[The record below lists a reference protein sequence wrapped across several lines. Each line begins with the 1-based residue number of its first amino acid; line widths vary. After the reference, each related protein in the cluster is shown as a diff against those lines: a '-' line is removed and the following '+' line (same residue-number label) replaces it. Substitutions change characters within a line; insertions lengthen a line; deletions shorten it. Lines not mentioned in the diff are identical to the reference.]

1 MNVPMD
7 VRQRD
12 HIETVV
18 LTTTGQSPAAARMH
32 DAIIRSSW
40 QRCVHQYGLDPTR
53 MQEARIVPQTRLRE
67 HQQRIDD
74 FARIARY
81 GLESLYGQVAQMG
94 YVVLLTDADGVTVDY
109 LGDAAADAG
118 LRRAGLYLGA
128 EWSENGAGTCAVGT
142 ALATGQALTVHQAD
156 HFDATHIPLTCTA
169 APLFD
174 SHGQLNAILDISALS
189 SPQAKDSQMLAL
201 YLVRT
206 YASRIEDA
214 CFLRRHRQDWILKLS
229 PASEFIDVNP
239 EYLIALDAN
248 GCIVGH
254 NHRTQH
260 MLTAE
265 PGVASMGS
273 GPGSGSMG
281 TPLLGMR
288 FDTLFDARPE
298 ELGRFVYS
306 RPSEQRIVRLSRSGR
321 LLYLS
326 VMPPML
332 RLPPCTPQSVTAPI
346 PAELAA
352 LCGGDAALQQQLQ
365 RAARLVD
372 APINLLINGETG
384 SGKEYLARAL
394 HRASAR
400 RDGPFIAVNCAAIP
414 ETLIESELFGHL
426 PNSFS
431 GAGPK
436 ARRGLIQEADGGTL
450 FLDEIGDMPRELQ
463 SRLLRVLAEGE
474 VLAIGASRPVKV
486 NVRVISATHHPLDQ
500 LISGGG
506 FREDLY
512 YRLNGARLVLPP
524 LRERSDLDWLVE
536 KFLAVPEGEPG
547 FTLSEPARAQLHRH
561 RWPGN
566 LRELRNALEY
576 ARAVCSGRHI
586 EASDL
591 PEGIGGPSALAASA
605 VASASPSASAAAGSA
620 STAHEDAAPDAT
632 AHRSH
637 QAHEQEPQALP
648 PEAMLLVQHL
658 RVCGWNLSAVAR
670 QLGMSRMTLYRRMAR
685 YGIQSPN
692 RSDSTGLGPT
702 QTPPLSP
709 TPTRR
714 SAS

>member
-1 MNVPMD
+1 MD

-18 LTTTGQSPAAARMH
+18 LTTTGQPPVAARMH
-32 DAIIRSSW
+32 DSIIQRSW

-81 GLESLYGQVAQMG
+81 GLETLYREVAGMG

-109 LGDAAADAG
+109 LGDAGADAA
-118 LRRAGLYLGA
+118 LRRAGLYLGS

-142 ALATGQALTVHQAD
+142 ALAVGQALTVHQAD

-174 SHGQLNAILDISALS
+174 SQGRLNAVLDISALS
-189 SPQAKDSQMLAL
+189 SPVAKDSQMLAL
-201 YLVRT
+201 YLVQT
-206 YASRIEDA
+206 YARRIEDA
-214 CFLRRHRQDWILKLS
+214 YFLRQHRQDWILKLS
-229 PASEFIDVNP
+229 PASEFLDVNP

-254 NHRTQH
+254 NRRAQQ
-260 MLTAE
+260 LLLAE
-265 PGVASMGS
+265 PGAR
-273 GPGSGSMG
+273 SMG
-281 TPLLGMR
+281 TSLLTTR
-288 FDTLFDARPE
+288 FDTLFDACPE

-306 RPSEQRIVRLSRSGR
+306 RPSEQRIVQLTGSAKR
-321 LLYLS
+321 LYLS

-332 RLPPCTPQSVTAPI
+332 RLPPCTPSSGQVPI
-346 PAELAA
+346 AGELAA
-352 LCGGDAALQQQLQ
+352 LCGGDTALQQQLR
-365 RAARLVD
+365 RATKLVD

-384 SGKEYLARAL
+384 SGKEYFARAL

-400 RDGPFIAVNCAAIP
+400 RNGPFIAVNCAAIP

-436 ARRGLIQEADGGTL
+436 GKRGLIQEADGGTL

-474 VLAIGASRPVKV
+474 VLAIGASRPVRV
-486 NVRVISATHHPLDQ
+486 NLRVISATHHPLDQ
-500 LISGGG
+500 LISTGR

-524 LRERSDLDWLVE
+524 LRERSDLDWLVA
-536 KFLAVPEGEPG
+536 KLLAVPEGERG
-547 FTLSEPARAQLHRH
+547 FTLSESARVRLHRH

-566 LRELRNALEY
+566 LRELHNALEY
-576 ARAVCSGRHI
+576 ARAVCSNRHI
-586 EASDL
+586 EADDL
-591 PEGIGGPSALAASA
+591 PEGVGGPPALTASECT
-605 VASASPSASAAAGSA
+605 VPD
-620 STAHEDAAPDAT
+620 TAAPLAE
-632 AHRSH
+632 S
-637 QAHEQEPQALP
+637 EQNTLP
-648 PEAMLLVQHL
+648 PEGARLVQSL
-658 RVCGWNLSAVAR
+658 RASGWNLSAVAR
-670 QLGMSRMTLYRRMAR
+670 QLGISRMTLYRRMTR

-692 RSDSTGLGPT
+692 RTDTV
-702 QTPPLSP
+702 
-709 TPTRR
+709 
-714 SAS
+714 SARTSGKDCAEH

>member
-1 MNVPMD
+1 MD

-18 LTTTGQSPAAARMH
+18 LTTAGQPPVAARMH
-32 DAIIRSSW
+32 DAIIQSSW

-53 MQEARIVPQTRLRE
+53 MQEARILPQMRLRE

-81 GLESLYGQVAQMG
+81 GLETLYSQVAGMG

-109 LGDAAADAG
+109 LGDAGTDAG

-142 ALATGQALTVHQAD
+142 ALATGQGLTVHQAD

-169 APLFD
+169 VPLFD
-174 SHGQLNAILDISALS
+174 PHGRLNAILDISALS
-189 SPQAKDSQMLAL
+189 SPLAKDSQTLAL
-201 YLVRT
+201 HLVRT
-206 YASRIEDA
+206 YAGRIEDA
-214 CFLRRHRQDWILKLS
+214 YFLRRHRQDWILKLS
-229 PASEFIDVNP
+229 PAFEFLDVNP

-254 NHRTQH
+254 NRRAHQ

-265 PGVASMGS
+265 PGVGAT
-273 GPGSGSMG
+273 G
-281 TPLLGMR
+281 TSLLGAR
-288 FDTLFDARPE
+288 FDTLFDARAE

-306 RPSEQRIVRLSRSGR
+306 RPSEQRIVQLSRSAKR
-321 LLYLS
+321 LYLS

-332 RLPPCTPQSVTAPI
+332 RLPPHTQTPL
-346 PAELAA
+346 PAGLAA
-352 LCGGDAALQQQLQ
+352 LCGGDAALEQQLQ
-365 RAARLVD
+365 RASRLID

-384 SGKEYLARAL
+384 SGKEYFARAM

-431 GAGPK
+431 GAGSK
-436 ARRGLIQEADGGTL
+436 AKRGLIQEADGGTL

-474 VLAIGASRPVKV
+474 VLAIGASRPVPV
-486 NVRVISATHHPLDQ
+486 NVRVISATHHSLDQ
-500 LISGGG
+500 LVSGGR

-512 YRLNGARLVLPP
+512 YRLNGARLTLPP

-536 KFLAVPEGEPG
+536 KFLTVPQGLPAY
-547 FTLSEPARAQLHRH
+547 TLSEPARAQLHRH

-566 LRELRNALEY
+566 LRELRNVLEY
-576 ARAVCSGRHI
+576 ARAVCSHRHI
-586 EASDL
+586 ETDDL
-591 PEGIGGPSALAASA
+591 PEGIGGQHLVPT
-605 VASASPSASAAAGSA
+605 P
-620 STAHEDAAPDAT
+620 ECPAPDAA
-632 AHRSH
+632 AHC
-637 QAHEQEPQALP
+637 ADAEPHTLS
-648 PEAMLLVQHL
+648 PEGMLLMQYL
-658 RVCGWNLSAVAR
+658 RASGWNLSAVAR
-670 QLGMSRMTLYRRMAR
+670 QIGISRMTLYRRMAR
-685 YGIQSPN
+685 HGIQSPN
-692 RSDSTGLGPT
+692 RNDT
-702 QTPPLSP
+702 
-709 TPTRR
+709 
-714 SAS
+714 ASGRADGSEHAGH